1 MNKYLL
7 SALTLFVVF
16 ITSCQKSDITDQV
29 ENTTELVV
37 PASFNWGTSRDVS
50 FNISI
55 TDTRFAS
62 SIHVI
67 SIYAGDPANGGS
79 LLSKGSATLI
89 AAFNTKIYIPSTLTE
104 VYVVKTSPDG
114 STVSDKIAITSTQV
128 SIAIGTSSIVQSIS
142 AAAAK
147 SAVTFSTSAVVE
159 TSPDCGTGIVWTA
172 PAESWQASFPVSGGV
187 YAVKAN
193 DVTINLSYG
202 HNATL
207 VVCGKNVTLNGGD
220 MNGLNIIVTST
231 GSLTINNNVQW
242 HATASIK
249 NFGTLKMSAGQ
260 WDQTVIGSLYNAGTF
275 NTNYLTMKSGTITNF
290 GTINSNT
297 NIWIDGGV
305 FTNEGTVNAL
315 GTFNMQ
321 NGGQFINNKTL
332 TSNGT
337 FTVGGSSS
345 KFNNN
350 GTFTSTS
357 GSNVIMDASSIIT
370 NTGTFTAL
378 TSTLSFSGLFT
389 NDGTMRLK
397 TLNALSGT
405 FNNNCKLIISDQFV
419 LKGTLM
425 NNASFINVLTNS
437 TLTSNMNLSGN
448 AIFQTKDIARSTN
461 PITGP
466 STGSVWSLFKVT
478 GTSAAALNSEGG
490 TFTGNVLYCDALR
503 SLDASHFSSNAKNGC
518 DIYIASSDCTDGYG
532 TAPAPVLVDT
542 DKDGVI
548 DIEDDY
554 PTDPT
559 KAYRNLQ
566 ANYANGGSTVAFED
580 TWPSKGDYDMN
591 DIVLNYRYE
600 IASNAA
606 NIVVEIKADYKLLAT
621 GGTYKNGAGIQF
633 NIPAANLESITGATI
648 EPNQD
653 SLVVIL
659 FNNSRN
665 EQSDW
670 NTSVGTESA
679 AKDYSITIKIKN
691 GPTIAK
697 LGVGNYN
704 VFIWNAGKG
713 REYETHLAGKKPTK
727 LASTALFGTAD
738 DNSTTAR
745 PYYTKTGLPWALEI
759 PVSSFSY
766 PLEKM
771 DITMAYLH
779 FAQWATTG
787 GTTYTDWYSN
797 TATGYKNISGIFAIK

>member
-1 MNKYLL
+1 MNKYLFSIL
-7 SALTLFVVF
+7 ILFVVF

-29 ENTTELVV
+29 ENTTVLVV
-37 PASFNWGTSRDVS
+37 PSSFNWGTSRDVS

-55 TDTRFAS
+55 TDSRFAN

-142 AAAAK
+142 AAASK
-147 SAVTFSTSAVVE
+147 SLTTFSTSAVVE
-159 TSPDCGTGIVWTA
+159 TSPDCGTGIVWAA
-172 PAESWQASFPVSGGV
+172 PQYSWQASFPVSGGV
-187 YAVKAN
+187 YAVKAD
-193 DVTINLSYG
+193 DVTINLSYT

-207 VVCGKNVTLNGGD
+207 VVCGKNVILNGGNI
-220 MNGLNIIVTST
+220 NGLKIIVTST
-231 GSLTINNNVQW
+231 GSLTINSSVQW
-242 HATASIK
+242 NATASIK
-249 NFGTLKMSAGQ
+249 NFGTLKMNAAQ
-260 WDQTVIGSLYNAGTF
+260 WDQQVVGSIYNAGTF
-275 NTNYLTMKSGTITNF
+275 NTENLTLVSGTITNF
-290 GTINSNT
+290 GTINANT
-297 NIWIDGGV
+297 SIWVNGGV

-321 NGGQFINNKTL
+321 NGGQFINNSLL
-332 TSNGT
+332 TTKGI

-350 GTFTSTS
+350 GTFTSTL
-357 GSNVIMDASSIIT
+357 GNNVIMDASSIIT

-389 NDGTMRLK
+389 NDGTIRLK
-397 TLNALSGT
+397 TLNALNGT

-419 LKGTLM
+419 LNGTVM
-425 NNASFINVLTNS
+425 KNASFIDVQTKS
-437 TLTSNMNLSGN
+437 TLTSNMQLSAN

-461 PITGP
+461 TISGP
-466 STGSVWSLFKVT
+466 SSGTVWSLFKVT

-490 TFTGNVLYCDALR
+490 IFTGNLLYCDNLR
-503 SLDASHFSSNAKNGC
+503 TLDARHFSNNAKNGC
-518 DIYIASSDCTDGYG
+518 GIYIPSSDCTDGYG

-548 DIEDDY
+548 DLKDDY
-554 PTDPT
+554 PSDPT

-600 IASNAA
+600 VASNAA

-621 GGTYKNGAGIQF
+621 GGSYKNGTGIQF
-633 NIPAANLESITGATI
+633 NIPAANLESITGATV
-648 EPNQD
+648 ETNQD

-659 FNNSRN
+659 FSNSRN
-665 EQSDW
+665 EQTNW
-670 NTSVGTESA
+670 NTSVGTEA
-679 AKDYSITIKIKN
+679 TAKEYSMTLKIKN

-704 VFIWNAGKG
+704 VFIWNAGSG
-713 REYETHLAGKKPTK
+713 RGYETHLAGKKPTK
-727 LASTALFGTAD
+727 LANTALFGTAD
-738 DNSTTAR
+738 DNSTTAK
-745 PYYTKTGLPWALEI
+745 PYFNKTGLPWALEI
-759 PVSSFSY
+759 PVSAFSY
-766 PLEKM
+766 PTEKT
-771 DITMAYLH
+771 DITKAYLH
-779 FAQWATTG
+779 FAKWAISG
-787 GTTYTDWYSN
+787 GTSYTDWYSN
-797 TATGYKNISGIFAIK
+797 TSTGYKNISSIFAK